1 MVISILSKILLTE
14 NGPKMIIK
22 SQYRIVSIYLLL
34 GVLWIFFSD
43 MAVEY
48 LFESKEQLI
57 FAQNIKGW
65 CFITF
70 TGLLLFVLINKEI
83 NKVNAVNTQ
92 LINSYEQTIEGW
104 VHVMDL
110 HNKETKDH
118 TQRVTTMTIEFAKIY
133 GITNKDELDI
143 IGRGAVLHD
152 IGKIGISDA
161 VLLKEGK
168 LDEKEWSQ
176 IKMHPKIAHDIISN
190 INFLNP
196 SIDIPYYH
204 HEKWDGSGYPTGI
217 KGESI
222 PIAARLFAV
231 IDVWDALIHPRVY
244 KSAWPEQKV
253 LSYIQKGS
261 GKHFDPKVVK
271 IFLENYEQIKGE
283 VICPLA
289 LCTTTNTTRSAV
301 V

>member
-1 MVISILSKILLTE
+1 MIL
-14 NGPKMIIK
+14 K
-22 SQYRIVSIYLLL
+22 SQYHIVLIYLLF
-34 GVLWIFFSD
+34 GALWIFFSD

-48 LFESKEQLI
+48 LFENKEQLI

-65 CFITF
+65 FFIIF
-70 TGLLLFVLINKEI
+70 TGLLLFVLITKEI
-83 NKVNAVNTQ
+83 NKIKEVNTQ

-118 TQRVTTMTIEFAKIY
+118 TQRVTIMTIKFAKIY
-133 GITNKDELDI
+133 GITNKHELDI
-143 IGRGAVLHD
+143 IGRGAILHD

-161 VLLKEGK
+161 VLLKQGK
-168 LDEKEWSQ
+168 LDKEEWSQ
-176 IKMHPKIAHDIISN
+176 IKMHPKIAHEIISH

-204 HEKWDGSGYPTGI
+204 HEKWDGSGYPTGL

-244 KSAWPEQKV
+244 KSAWPEKKV
-253 LSYIQKGS
+253 LNYIEEES

-271 IFLENYEQIKGE
+271 VFLENYEQIKGE
-283 VICPLA
+283 SD
-289 LCTTTNTTRSAV
+289 TTTFE
-301 V
+301 

>member
-1 MVISILSKILLTE
+1 
-14 NGPKMIIK
+14 MIMK
-22 SQYRIVSIYLLL
+22 SQYRIVSIYLFL
-34 GVLWIFFSD
+34 GMLWIFFSD

-57 FAQNIKGW
+57 IAQNIKGW

-70 TGLLLFVLINKEI
+70 TGLLLFILINKEI
-83 NKVNAVNTQ
+83 NVLKSVNTQ
-92 LINSYEQTIEGW
+92 LTNSYKQTIDGW

-118 TQRVTTMTIEFAKIY
+118 TQRVTLMTIEFAKIY

-161 VLLKEGK
+161 VLLKPGK
-168 LDEKEWSQ
+168 LDEKEWSEIKKHPQ
-176 IKMHPKIAHDIISN
+176 IAYNIISN

-217 KGESI
+217 NGESI

-231 IDVWDALIHPRVY
+231 VDVWDALIHPRVY
-244 KSAWPEQKV
+244 KSAWPEQEV
-253 LSYIQKGS
+253 LSYIQEAA
-261 GKHFDPKVVK
+261 GKQFDPKLVK
-271 IFLENYEQIKGE
+271 IFLENYEQIKGK
-283 VICPLA
+283 II
-289 LCTTTNTTRSAV
+289 
-301 V
+301 

>member
-1 MVISILSKILLTE
+1 
-14 NGPKMIIK
+14 MIIK

-43 MAVEY
+43 MAVEF

-70 TGLLLFVLINKEI
+70 TGLLLFVLISKDI
-83 NKVNAVNTQ
+83 NKANAANTQ
-92 LINSYEQTIEGW
+92 LINSYEQTIKGW

-118 TQRVTTMTIEFAKIY
+118 TQRVAIMTIELAKIY

-161 VLLKEGK
+161 VLLKQGRLNES
-168 LDEKEWSQ
+168 EWSQ
-176 IKMHPKIAHDIISN
+176 IKMHPQIAHDIISN

-196 SIDIPYYH
+196 SIDIPYHH
-204 HEKWDGSGYPTGI
+204 HEKWDGSGYPTGL

-231 IDVWDALIHPRVY
+231 IDVWDALIHSRVY
-244 KSAWPEQKV
+244 KPAWPEHEV
-253 LSYIQKGS
+253 LSYIKEGS
-261 GKHFDPKVVK
+261 GKHFDPKIVNL
-271 IFLENYEQIKGE
+271 FLENYEQIKGE
-283 VICPLA
+283 VID
-289 LCTTTNTTRSAV
+289 
-301 V
+301 

>member
-1 MVISILSKILLTE
+1 MLRYTVE
-14 NGPKMIIK
+14 IIEKFTGLIMK

-34 GVLWIFFSD
+34 GMLWIFFSD

-57 FAQNIKGW
+57 LAQNIKGW
-65 CFITF
+65 FFITF
-70 TGLLLFVLINKEI
+70 TGSLLFVLINNEI
-83 NKVNAVNTQ
+83 NKLKVLNTQ
-92 LINSYEQTIEGW
+92 LTNSYKQTIDGW
-104 VHVMDL
+104 INVMDL

-118 TQRVTTMTIEFAKIY
+118 TQRVTLMTIEFAKIY

-152 IGKIGISDA
+152 IGKIGVSDA
-161 VLLKEGK
+161 ILLKPGK

-176 IKMHPKIAHDIISN
+176 IKKHPQIAHDIISD
-190 INFLNP
+190 INFLKP

-204 HEKWDGSGYPTGI
+204 HEKWDGSGYPSGI
-217 KGESI
+217 KGELI

-244 KSAWPEQKV
+244 KSAWSEQKV
-253 LSYIQKGS
+253 LSYIQEEA
-261 GKHFDPKVVK
+261 GKHFDPEIVK
-271 IFLENYEQIKGE
+271 LFLENYEQIKGE
-283 VICPLA
+283 VICPIA
-289 LCTTTNTTRSAV
+289 LFNTKNSTS
-301 V
+301 

>member
-1 MVISILSKILLTE
+1 
-14 NGPKMIIK
+14 MIIK
-22 SQYRIVSIYLLL
+22 SQYRIVSIYLIL
-34 GVLWIFFSD
+34 GLLWIFFSD
-43 MAVEY
+43 MAVEF
-48 LFESKEQLI
+48 LFENKEQLI
-57 FAQNIKGW
+57 FAQKIKGW

-70 TGLLLFVLINKEI
+70 TGLLLFVLISRDI
-83 NKVNAVNTQ
+83 NKVSAANTQ
-92 LINSYEQTIEGW
+92 LINSYEQTIKGW

-118 TQRVTTMTIEFAKIY
+118 TQRVTKMTIELAKIY
-133 GITNKDELDI
+133 GITNKEELDI

-161 VLLKEGK
+161 VLLKQGK
-168 LDEKEWSQ
+168 LDEDEWSQ
-176 IKMHPKIAHDIISN
+176 IKMHPQIAHDIISN
-190 INFLNP
+190 ITFLNP

-244 KSAWPEQKV
+244 KSAWPENKV
-253 LSYIQKGS
+253 LNYIQEGS
-261 GKHFDPKVVK
+261 GKHFDPKIVK
-271 IFLENYEQIKGE
+271 IFLENYEKIKVE
-283 VICPLA
+283 VIY
-289 LCTTTNTTRSAV
+289 
-301 V
+301 

>member
-1 MVISILSKILLTE
+1 
-14 NGPKMIIK
+14 MIIK

-43 MAVEY
+43 MTVQY

-65 CFITF
+65 CFIAF
-70 TGLLLFVLINKEI
+70 TGLLLFVLMNKEI
-83 NKVNAVNTQ
+83 NKLNAVNTQ

-118 TQRVTTMTIEFAKIY
+118 TQRVTIMTIEFAKIY

-176 IKMHPKIAHDIISN
+176 IKMHPQIAHDIISN
-190 INFLNP
+190 ISFLYP

-231 IDVWDALIHPRVY
+231 IDVWDALIHQRIY
-244 KSAWPEQKV
+244 KSAWPEEKV
-253 LSYIQKGS
+253 LSYIQEGS

-271 IFLENYEQIKGE
+271 IFLENYNQIKGE
-283 VICPLA
+283 VKCPLA
-289 LCTTTNTTRSAV
+289 LCITKNTSR
-301 V
+301 